1 MSTFRSAP
9 RFRPAARVAQRP
21 RVGQRVAIVVVAY
34 AFVVTMLATTLPSP
48 LYELYRHQ
56 FGFSELMLT
65 VIFAIYGF
73 GVVAA
78 LLLFGRLSD
87 EIGRRSVLLGALVL
101 LAGAMT
107 AFLFADGVPLLL
119 VARFLSGLSAG
130 LLSGAATAALVDLAR
145 PDRRARATLVSTI
158 AQMGGL
164 GLGPLLAGVVAT
176 WIVAPLRTPF
186 WIVLVLLIIAIAGVW
201 AMPEPSHSRRRFR
214 LRPQPLT
221 VSAQARPAFLR
232 GAPATFAGFAVLG
245 LFAALSPALLAS
257 QLAHPSPALV
267 GVVVSAVFFASTV
280 GELFMAR
287 VPGPAG
293 LLIAYLTLIAGMG
306 FVALSLAASSVALL
320 VLGGVIAGFGQGLG
334 FRAGL
339 AGVVEMTAPE
349 ERAAVSSAFFV
360 VAYVALSISV
370 IGVGILTLITDL
382 ETAGLVFTGLVA
394 AIAAAGTT
402 LIAPQAREAMRLEN
416 NSPQEQ
422 R

>member
-1 MSTFRSAP
+1 MSTFPSASP
-9 RFRPAARVAQRP
+9 VLSPARVAPRP
-21 RVGQRVAIVVVAY
+21 RVGQRAAVVVVAY

-65 VIFAIYGF
+65 VIFAVYGF

-87 EIGRRSVLLGALVL
+87 EIGRRAVLLGGLVL
-101 LAGAMT
+101 AAAGMT

-130 LLSGAATAALVDLAR
+130 VLSGAATAALIDLTPPA
-145 PDRRARATLVSTI
+145 RRARATLVSTI

-164 GLGPLLAGVVAT
+164 GVGPLLAGVVAT
-176 WIVAPLRTPF
+176 WVVSPLRTPF
-186 WIVLVLLIIAIAGVW
+186 WIVLVLLMLAVVGVW
-201 AMPEPSHSRRRFR
+201 AMPEPGQSHRRLR

-221 VSAQARPAFLR
+221 VSPHARPAFVR

-245 LFAALSPALLAS
+245 LFAALSPALLAA

-267 GVVVSAVFFASTV
+267 GAVVSAVFLASTV

-293 LLIAYLTLIAGMG
+293 LLIAYLTLIAGMA
-306 FVALSLAASSVALL
+306 FLALSLAASSFALL
-320 VLGGVIAGFGQGLG
+320 VIGGVVAGFGQGLG

-339 AGVVEMTAPE
+339 AGVVETTAPE
-349 ERAAVSSAFFV
+349 DRTEVSSAFFV

-370 IGVGILTLITDL
+370 IGVGILTLISDL
-382 ETAGLVFTGLVA
+382 TTAGLVFTGIVG
-394 AIAAAGTT
+394 AIAAVGMT
-402 LIAPQAREAMRLEN
+402 LIAPQARHAARLH
-416 NSPQEQ
+416 NSPQEP